1 MHFDCVGD
9 QDWSQYALWWPAKQ
23 TWLSKPKLTL
33 YAYGITSNAT
43 LEFTCVHRQLTI
55 ELPSKTRYIM
65 RVHFAMMTFYVVKE
79 LCDAFGLRHPEELS
93 LMKSPF
99 DKEGFVKST
108 GYHKAKVKKLHDAGS
123 RETSPGYEG
132 SDSPPGS
139 PGTPRKGRMKSLA
152 QALEHQDPSIS
163 GGGAGTG
170 AVIVRKVNKAP
181 DGGFFSER
189 LHRSNTEKAY
199 INGL

>member
-1 MHFDCVGD
+1 MYISLGD
-9 QDWSQYALWWPAKQ
+9 QDWSEYALWWPTKQ
-23 TWLSKPKLTL
+23 IWLSKPRQTL

-55 ELPSKTRYIM
+55 ELPSKTRYVM

-79 LCDAFGLRHPEELS
+79 LCDAFGLRHAEELS

-108 GYHKAKVKKLHDAGS
+108 GYHKAKVKKLHDSS
-123 RETSPGYEG
+123 RESSPGMD
-132 SDSPPGS
+132 SVDSPPGS
-139 PGTPRKGRMKSLA
+139 PGSQRKGGRMKNLA

-170 AVIVRKVNKAP
+170 AVIIRKANRAP
-181 DGGFFSER
+181 DGGFFSEK
-189 LHRSNTEKAY
+189 LNRSNTEKAF

>member
-1 MHFDCVGD
+1 MSGD
-9 QDWSQYALWWPAKQ
+9 QDWSEYALWWAAKQ
-23 TWLSKPKLTL
+23 IWLSKPKLTL

-55 ELPSKTRYIM
+55 ELPSKVRYVM

-79 LCDAFGLRHPEELS
+79 LSDAFGIRHPEEMS

-99 DKEGFVKST
+99 DKEGYVKST
-108 GYHKAKVKKLHDAGS
+108 GYHKTKAKKLQEAGS
-123 RETSPGYEG
+123 RENSPGFD
-132 SDSPPGS
+132 SIDSSSPPGS
-139 PGTPRKGRMKSLA
+139 PSTSRKGRMKSLA
-152 QALEHQDPSIS
+152 HALEHQDPTIA

-170 AVIVRKVNKAP
+170 ATIVRKIIKAP
-181 DGGFFSER
+181 DGGFFSEK
-189 LHRSNTEKAY
+189 LNRSNIEKAF